1 MAKSLS
7 RSDKEQ
13 LSIMWDFTLPEA
25 ERIQASIKLAETGN
39 SDLSLTFVELIK
51 LDRSPAMR
59 RSAIAALGMIAKV
72 SSADMSVVRTLERIT
87 ASDRD
92 PAARSEAE
100 VALSMILKRCE
111 SLSIAGKRRPA
122 RKRRGSGG
130 AGKSSASSEGDKTWI
145 IDGELVRQSLKG
157 PG

>member
-7 RSDKEQ
+7 RANKEQ
-13 LSIMWDFTLPEA
+13 LSILWDFTLPEA

-39 SDLSLTFVELIK
+39 SDLAVTFVELIK

-72 SSADMSVVRTLERIT
+72 SSADMSIVRTLERII
-87 ASDRD
+87 ASDWD
-92 PAARSEAE
+92 PAVRSEAE
-100 VALSMILKRCE
+100 IALSKILKRYENFCVP
-111 SLSIAGKRRPA
+111 GKRWPS
-122 RKRRGSGG
+122 RKRRRSNG
-130 AGKSSASSEGDKTWI
+130 ADKSSASVGGDKTWI